1 MLLVLCC
8 CLLLQVSSGHAVRV
22 EEVKAAGVKPVKVH
36 VGNTAL
42 VVRGQ
47 GGGGGRGGGGVS
59 ERVQFCTWPCKCGP
73 RRTCPPGVSA
83 VLDGCGCC
91 KSCARQIG
99 ESCNER
105 DVCDPHKGMYCDFS
119 RDKPRFQHGVCAY
132 MMAVGCDLNGVHY
145 ENGEGFQPTP
155 LYKCTCIGG
164 AIGCTPVFI
173 QKPAAMLSPAA
184 LQSNTVPA
192 GFRVKTPQ
200 DTAYQSMSA
209 YRAPPLVKL
218 GGCVVQTTP
227 WSPCSRSCGFG
238 ISIRISNHNAK
249 CKMKKE
255 RRLCVLRPCDKKSLK
270 IPARTSC
277 KPQFQAKRAE
287 KFTLSGC
294 SSSRKFRPLYCGVC
308 SDTRCCAPH
317 RSTVVKVDFK
327 CVGGANVQ
335 WKMQWI
341 TSCVC
346 ERKCSNPGDM
356 FSQLQLL

>member
-8 CLLLQVSSGHAVRV
+8 CLLLQQVSSGHAVRV

-200 DTAYQSMSA
+200 DTAYQSMS
-209 YRAPPLVKL
+209 VKL